1 MKKNVLTSLITAGF
15 AMVAGV
21 AHAQSSVTLYG
32 LVDVAVDNVHKEA
45 GLNIFNQPAANSTVT
60 RVSPSIS
67 AQSMIGFKGVEDLG
81 QGYKASFVLE
91 GQFSG
96 DTGAQN
102 GQDSRMWG
110 RQAYVGLTT
119 PVGEVRLGRQYAP
132 IFYAFASS
140 TVEAIGAAD
149 LMASG
154 LIVNNLQ
161 VRQDNQISYWIKTGG
176 LTASA
181 SYSTN
186 AGVGQKI
193 SPQRVGGSP
202 VPTSLGG
209 EIVGGASAGA
219 EDSSGRGRSV
229 GLFANYAVDSSLS
242 VTAGYHFNSFGN
254 AVVVSPSLNPSAP
267 PTVMTLDKFHGI
279 ALGAKYTLPT
289 TGTVVATNF
298 HQGNFTSDE
307 GTAEAPKVQTITV
320 GFKHPI
326 DKFAVGA
333 EAVYSRFTNYTK
345 GKDVGVMFAGDY
357 NASKRTKLYARFGV
371 INDIAG
377 DPVPA
382 GATPA
387 SIVGGPLPVLTSLG
401 SVEVPFFAG
410 GSANAG
416 ATTRVLAV
424 GVNHSF

>member
-1 MKKNVLTSLITAGF
+1 MKKNLLTSLIAAGF
-15 AMVAGV
+15 AMAAGV
-21 AHAQSSVTLYG
+21 VQAQSSVTLYG
-32 LVDVAVDNVHKEA
+32 LIDVALDNVHKEA
-45 GLNIFNQPAANSTVT
+45 GLEINGTAKAGSTVT
-60 RVSPSIS
+60 RVAPSIS

-91 GQFSG
+91 GQFSA

-132 IFYAFASS
+132 IFYSFATS

-161 VRQDNQISYWIKTGG
+161 VRQDNQVSYWIKTGG
-176 LTASA
+176 LTGSIAYA
-181 SYSTN
+181 TN
-186 AGVGQKI
+186 AGVAPKI
-193 SPQRVGGSP
+193 NGWRVGVG
-202 VPTSLGG
+202 VPTTAQ
-209 EIVGGASAGA
+209 IVGGASAGS
-219 EDSSGRGRSV
+219 EDDTGRGRSV
-229 GLFANYAVDSSLS
+229 GAFLNYAFDPALS
-242 VTAGYHFNSFGN
+242 ATFGMHHNQFGN
-254 AVVVSPSLNPSAP
+254 AQLVSSNDGS
-267 PTVMTLDKFHGI
+267 TVLMNLDKY
-279 ALGAKYTLPT
+279 LGYAFGVKYVLPGA
-289 TGTVVATNF
+289 GTVLATNF
-298 HQGNFTSDE
+298 HQGNFTNDAGSVE
-307 GTAEAPKVQTITV
+307 GPKVQTFTL

-333 EAVYSRFTNYTK
+333 EAVYSRFTNFSK

-357 NASKRTKLYARFGV
+357 NASKRTKLYARVGV

-377 DPVPA
+377 
-382 GATPA
+382 TA
-387 SIVGGPLPVLTSLG
+387 SPGLGIVGGPLPVLTNFG

-416 ATTRVLAV
+416 ATTRVMAV
-424 GVNHSF
+424 GLNHSF

>member
-15 AMVAGV
+15 AMLAGV

-32 LVDVAVDNVHKEA
+32 LVDVAVDNVHKEE
-45 GLNIFNQPAANSTVT
+45 GLTITGAAAPGSTVT

-81 QGYKASFVLE
+81 QGYKASFILE
-91 GQFSG
+91 GQFSA

-119 PVGEVRLGRQYAP
+119 PVGEVRLGRQYAS
-132 IFYAFASS
+132 IFYAFATS

-161 VRQDNQISYWIKTGG
+161 VRQDNQISYWVKTGG
-176 LTASA
+176 LTGSL
-181 SYSTN
+181 SYATN
-186 AGVGQKI
+186 AGVASKVNAWRIG
-193 SPQRVGGSP
+193 VGD
-202 VPTSLGG
+202 PTQAQ
-209 EIVGGASAGA
+209 IVGGASAGA
-219 EDSSGRGRSV
+219 EDDSGRGRSV
-229 GLFANYAVDSSLS
+229 GAFLNYAFDSSLS
-242 VTAGYHFNSFGN
+242 ATFGLHHNQFGN
-254 AVVVSPSLNPSAP
+254 AQLVSSSNPAVVLMS
-267 PTVMTLDKFHGI
+267 LDKYLGY
-279 ALGAKYTLPT
+279 ALGAKYTSSA
-289 TGTVVATNF
+289 GTVIATNF
-298 HQGNFTSDE
+298 HQGNFTNDAGSTE
-307 GTAEAPKVQTITV
+307 GPKVQTFTV

-333 EAVYSRFTNYTK
+333 EAVYSRFTNFTK
-345 GKDVGVMFAGDY
+345 GKDVGLMLAGDY
-357 NASKRTKLYARFGV
+357 NASKRTKLYARVGV

-377 DPVPA
+377 DAATAGPA
-382 GATPA
+382 Q
-387 SIVGGPLPVLTSLG
+387 IVGGPLPVLTGFG

>member
-1 MKKNVLTSLITAGF
+1 MKKNLLTSLIAAGF
-15 AMVAGV
+15 AMAAGV
-21 AHAQSSVTLYG
+21 VQAQSSVTLYG
-32 LVDVAVDNVHKEA
+32 LIDVALDNVHKEE
-45 GLNIFNQPAANSTVT
+45 GRTIFNTAAAGSTVT

-91 GQFSG
+91 GQFSA

-176 LTASA
+176 LTGSL
-181 SYSTN
+181 SYATN
-186 AGVGQKI
+186 AGVGPKV
-193 SPQRVGGSP
+193 SGLRVGSGGSP
-202 VPTSLGG
+202 TAG
-209 EIVGGASAGA
+209 EIVGGATAGN
-219 EDSSGRGRSV
+219 EDDSGRGRSV
-229 GLFANYAVDSSLS
+229 GAFLNYAVDPALS
-242 VTAGYHFNSFGN
+242 ATFGVHYNGFGN
-254 AVVVSPSLNPSAP
+254 AQLVRSGVPS
-267 PTVMTLDKFHGI
+267 TVFMELDKY
-279 ALGAKYTLPT
+279 LGYAVGVKYTVPGA
-289 TGTVVATNF
+289 GTVLATNF
-298 HQGNFTSDE
+298 HQGNFTNDAGSAE
-307 GTAEAPKVQTITV
+307 GPKVQTFTL

-333 EAVYSRFTNYTK
+333 EAVYSRFTNFTK
-345 GKDVGVMFAGDY
+345 GKDVGMMLAGDY
-357 NASKRTKLYARFGV
+357 NASKRTKLYARLGV

-377 DPVPA
+377 NAVPT
-382 GATPA
+382 GVTPPEL
-387 SIVGGPLPVLTSLG
+387 IGGPLPVLTNLG

-416 ATTRVLAV
+416 ATTRVVAV
-424 GVNHSF
+424 GLNHSF

>member
-1 MKKNVLTSLITAGF
+1 MKKNLLTSLIAAGF
-15 AMVAGV
+15 AMAAGL
-21 AHAQSSVTLYG
+21 ANAQSSVTIYG
-32 LVDVAVDNVHKEA
+32 LVDVALDNVHKEE
-45 GLNIFNQPAANSTVT
+45 GRNIFGGSAAGSTVT

-91 GQFSG
+91 GQFSA

-119 PVGEVRLGRQYAP
+119 PVGEVRLGRQYAS

-161 VRQDNQISYWIKTGG
+161 VRQDNQVSYWIKTGG
-176 LTASA
+176 LTGSL
-181 SYSTN
+181 SYATN
-186 AGVGQKI
+186 AGVGPKI
-193 SPQRVGGSP
+193 SPLRVGTGGG
-202 VPTSLGG
+202 TAAG
-209 EIVGGASAGA
+209 EIVGGASAGT
-219 EDSSGRGRSV
+219 EDDTGRGRSF
-229 GLFANYAVDSSLS
+229 GAFANYAVDSALTF
-242 VTAGYHFNSFGN
+242 TAGYHFNNFGN
-254 AVVVSPSLNPSAP
+254 STVVSPSLGGA
-267 PTVMTLDKFHGI
+267 TLMALDKFHGL
-279 ALGAKYTLPT
+279 ALGAKYTLPS

-298 HQGNFTSDE
+298 HQGNFSSDV
-307 GTAEAPKVQTITV
+307 GQPEAPKIQTITF

-326 DKFAVGA
+326 EKYAVGA
-333 EAVYSRFTNYTK
+333 EAVYSRFTNFTK
-345 GKDVGVMFAGDY
+345 GKDVGVMLAGDY
-357 NASKRTKLYARFGV
+357 NASKRTKLYARVGV

-377 DPVPA
+377 TPSSVGPA
-382 GATPA
+382 N
-387 SIVGGPLPVLTSLG
+387 IVGGPLPVLTSLG

-410 GSANAG
+410 GSANVG
-416 ATTRVLAV
+416 ATTRVMAV
-424 GVNHSF
+424 GLNHSF